1 LTHMSLESK
10 KPRIFITGHTRGI
23 GKAVFDLYKS
33 KDYLCY
39 GISKS
44 TGLDIDKDCDVIV
57 QQMSNFKYIVLNA
70 YDKDSQLR
78 MLKSIIERYK
88 NEPKKIAVI
97 TSTSGTRAGMDS
109 SLKHQEYNWYCKNKK
124 ALIEYIEKAQQD
136 LFDKPIQIYDVCPD
150 TVQTDMSEGLW
161 EEYPK
166 LDANEVAECVDMCF
180 TKSYNINKIVLQKY
194 AN

>member
-1 LTHMSLESK
+1 MSLESK

-166 LDANEVAECVDMCF
+166 LDADEVAECVDMCF

>member
-1 LTHMSLESK
+1 MSLESK

-23 GKAVFDLYKS
+23 GKAVFDFYKS

>member
-1 LTHMSLESK
+1 MSLESK